1 MGKIKVY
8 ISIPITGHNPL
19 KQRAHVLSVIDRLS
33 AYFEL
38 EKPDTRVVFINPF
51 EIGDALERLHNTAGL
66 APPKWGNY
74 MTVDLKAVRGSDIL
88 YMCKG
93 WEMSE
98 GCKSEH
104 NEAETHAKVI
114 MYEEC
119 D

>member
-19 KQRAHVLSVIDRLS
+19 KQRAHALSVIDRLS
-33 AYFEL
+33 VYFER

-51 EIGDALERLHNTAGL
+51 EIGDALEHLHNVSGL
-66 APPKWGNY
+66 PKPTWGDY
-74 MTVDLKAVRGSDIL
+74 MDIDLKAINESDVV

-93 WEMSE
+93 WHMSK
-98 GCKSEH
+98 GCKGEH
-104 NEAETHAKVI
+104 DEADTNAKVI